1 MYKIRIHGR
10 GGQGARLAAK
20 IIGMAAYLEGK
31 NSQAF
36 SIYGAERRGAPVA
49 AFVRID
55 NKEILERGY
64 IHDPDCVIVL
74 DKTLLASKELGIFNG
89 LKKGGLLIIN
99 SKFPIK
105 GPSGVNTVNVDA
117 TTIAMQTI
125 GKPIFNTAMLGSL
138 VKLSNIVK
146 LDSIK
151 EAVMDQI
158 GKRKKHL
165 VEQNLKAIQRCYNG
179 CDSKCLIE
187 VKHD

>member
-31 NSQAF
+31 NAQAF

-55 NKEILERGY
+55 DREILERGY

-74 DKTLLASKELGIFNG
+74 DDTLLGSSEIGVFNG
-89 LKKGGLLIIN
+89 LKPGSIVLINTKRKTPFKPPKGVEIV
-99 SKFPIK
+99 P
-105 GPSGVNTVNVDA
+105 VCA
-117 TTIAMQTI
+117 TDIALEI
-125 GKPIFNTAMLGSL
+125 FGKPIFNTVMLGPFVRL
-138 VKLSNIVK
+138 TGVVKLNSVK
-146 LDSIK
+146 DAIFH
-151 EAVMDQI
+151 QI

-165 VEQNLKAIQRCYNG
+165 VEQNLKAVQRSYNLV
-179 CDSKCLIE
+179 CQLEEK
-187 VKHD
+187 K